1 MTWLKAPGARRIGG
15 GPPMRNPNFGGHRT
29 GIVKLLY
36 STYNLFLKDPFLSQ
50 LFIFFIKYAPVAIKD
65 NIEHR

>member
-1 MTWLKAPGARRIGG
+1 MGY
-15 GPPMRNPNFGGHRT
+15 NPYVGGHRI

-36 STYNLFLKDPFLSQ
+36 STYNLFLKEPFLSSI
-50 LFIFFIKYAPVAIKD
+50 FIFYMKYAPVAIKD